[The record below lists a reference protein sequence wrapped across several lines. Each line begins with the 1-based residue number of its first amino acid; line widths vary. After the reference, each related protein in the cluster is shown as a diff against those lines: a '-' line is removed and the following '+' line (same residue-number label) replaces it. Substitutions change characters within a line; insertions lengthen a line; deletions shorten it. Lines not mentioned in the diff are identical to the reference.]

1 MTMPSNKPRM
11 AEKSTSQTS
20 ETQEA
25 PNTQLTLTWRVLAG
39 TSAIKKTRSA
49 TAAPA

>member
-1 MTMPSNKPRM
+1 M

-20 ETQEA
+20 ETEEA
-25 PNTQLTLTWRVLAG
+25 PNTQLILTGPVLAR
-39 TSAIKKTRSA
+39 TSAIKKTSRT